1 LTIRPHVAPA
11 LRAGGGAGYHRA
23 GMDAAAL
30 DYLDYLDLAALLSP
44 DEREVQRA
52 TRRFLEAE
60 AMPGIRQAWERGRFP
75 RELVPRFGE
84 QGLLGAN
91 LPAELGGA
99 GISAVGYGLIMY
111 ELERVDS
118 GLRSFAS
125 VQSALVMYPIASY
138 GSEEQKR
145 LYLPELARGRLV
157 GCFGLTEPDGGS
169 DPAGNMKTRARRDGG
184 EVVLTGSKVWIT
196 NGAIAHVALVWA
208 KDEAGVVRGFLVP
221 CDARGFS
228 AREVPEKMSLRASVT
243 SELVLDDVRVPATAA
258 LPGAVGLKAV
268 LSCLSQARYG
278 IAWGALGALEAV
290 YGEALAFAR
299 TRMTFGKPIAARQL
313 VQDKL
318 VRMVSDHCR
327 GLLVAWRL
335 GRLKDAGT
343 LRPAQVSLAKRDN
356 VRAALAGARAAR
368 EILGAA
374 GISTEHHAIRHMLNL
389 ETVDTY
395 EGTHDVHTLVVG
407 RDVTGEN
414 AFE

>member
-1 LTIRPHVAPA
+1 MDSLDFFELSSLLTPE
-11 LRAGGGAGYHRA
+11 
-23 GMDAAAL
+23 
-30 DYLDYLDLAALLSP
+30 
-44 DEREVQRA
+44 EREIQRS

-60 AMPGIRQAWERGRFP
+60 ALPGIRAAWSRGEFP
-75 RELVPRFGE
+75 RELVSRFGA

-91 LPAELGGA
+91 LPPTDGSA
-99 GISAVGYGLIMY
+99 GISSVGYGLINY
-111 ELERVDS
+111 ELERIDS

-138 GSEEQKR
+138 GSDEQR
-145 LYLPELARGRLV
+145 RAYLPGLARGELV
-157 GCFGLTEPDGGS
+157 GCFGLTEADGGS
-169 DPAGNMKTRARRDGG
+169 DPAGSMKTRARRDGADF
-184 EVVLTGSKVWIT
+184 VLTGSKVWIT
-196 NGAIAHVALVWA
+196 NGAIADVAIIWA
-208 KDEAGVVRGFLVP
+208 KDDEGRARGFVVP
-221 CDARGFS
+221 TDARGFS

-243 SELVLDDVRVPATAA
+243 SELVLDEVRVPAAAA
-258 LPGAVGLKAV
+258 LPGATGLKAV
-268 LSCLSQARYG
+268 LSCLTQARYG

-290 YGEALAFAR
+290 YAEALEFAG
-299 TRMTFGKPIAARQL
+299 TRITFGKPIAARQL
-313 VQDKL
+313 VQEKL
-318 VRMVSDHCR
+318 VRMVSDHGR

-356 VRAALAGARAAR
+356 VRAALQGARAAR

-374 GISTEHHAIRHMLNL
+374 GISLEHQAVRHMLNL

-407 RDVTGEN
+407 RELTGLN

>member
-1 LTIRPHVAPA
+1 MDSLDFFELSSLLTPE
-11 LRAGGGAGYHRA
+11 
-23 GMDAAAL
+23 
-30 DYLDYLDLAALLSP
+30 
-44 DEREVQRA
+44 EREIQRS

-60 AMPGIRQAWERGRFP
+60 ALPGIRAAWSRGEFP
-75 RELVPRFGE
+75 RELVARFGA

-91 LPAELGGA
+91 LPPTDGSA
-99 GISAVGYGLIMY
+99 GISAVGYGLINY
-111 ELERVDS
+111 ELERIDS

-138 GSEEQKR
+138 GSDEQR
-145 LYLPELARGRLV
+145 RAYLPGLAGGELV
-157 GCFGLTEPDGGS
+157 GCFGLTEADGGS
-169 DPAGNMKTRARRDGG
+169 DPAGSMKTRARRDGADF
-184 EVVLTGSKVWIT
+184 VLTGSKVWIT
-196 NGAIAHVALVWA
+196 NGAIADVAIIWA
-208 KDEAGVVRGFLVP
+208 KDDEGRARGFVVP
-221 CDARGFS
+221 TDARGFS

-243 SELVLDDVRVPATAA
+243 SELVLDEVRVPAAAA
-258 LPGAVGLKAV
+258 LPGATGLKAV
-268 LSCLSQARYG
+268 LSCLTQARYG

-290 YGEALAFAR
+290 YAEALEFAG
-299 TRMTFGKPIAARQL
+299 TRITFGKPIAARQL
-313 VQDKL
+313 VQEKL
-318 VRMVSDHCR
+318 VRMVSDHGR

-356 VRAALAGARAAR
+356 VRAALQGARAAR

-374 GISTEHHAIRHMLNL
+374 GISLEHQAVRHMLNL

-407 RDVTGEN
+407 RELTGLN

>member
-1 LTIRPHVAPA
+1 MDAPA
-11 LRAGGGAGYHRA
+11 L
-23 GMDAAAL
+23 
-30 DYLDYLDLAALLSP
+30 DYFDLAELLTP

-60 AMPGIRQAWERGRFP
+60 ALPGIRQAWARGEFP
-75 RELVPRFGE
+75 RALVPRFGE

-91 LPAELGGA
+91 LPAEQGGA
-99 GISAVGYGLIMY
+99 GLSAVGYGLMMY
-111 ELERVDS
+111 ELERIDS

-125 VQSALVMYPIASY
+125 VQSALVMYPIAAF
-138 GSEEQKR
+138 GSDQQR
-145 LYLPELARGRLV
+145 RTYLPELARGRMI
-157 GCFGLTEPDGGS
+157 GCFGLTEADGGS

-196 NGAIAHVALVWA
+196 NGAIADLALVWA
-208 KDEAGVVRGFLVP
+208 KDEAGAVRGFLVP
-221 CDARGFS
+221 GDARGFS

-243 SELVLDDVRVPATAA
+243 SELVLDDVRVPASAA
-258 LPGAVGLKAV
+258 LPGAEGLKAV
-268 LSCLSQARYG
+268 LSCLTQARYG

-290 YGEALAFAR
+290 YTEALAFAR
-299 TRMTFGKPIAARQL
+299 SRTTFGKPIAARQL
-313 VQDKL
+313 VQEKL
-318 VRMVSDHCR
+318 VRMVSDHGR

-356 VRAALAGARAAR
+356 VRAALGAARAAR
-368 EILGAA
+368 ELLGAA
-374 GISTEHHAIRHMLNL
+374 GISLEHHAIRHMLNL

-395 EGTHDVHTLVVG
+395 EGTHDVHTLIVG
-407 RDVTGEN
+407 RDLTGLG